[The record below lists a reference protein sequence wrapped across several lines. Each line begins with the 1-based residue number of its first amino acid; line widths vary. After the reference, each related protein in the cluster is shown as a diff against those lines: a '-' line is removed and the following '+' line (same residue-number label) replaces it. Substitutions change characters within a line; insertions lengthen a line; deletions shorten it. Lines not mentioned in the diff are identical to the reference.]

1 MVRSEDPQVSALTM
15 RLVSRLEEH
24 RKQEVASSDETT
36 LTPAQEEL
44 VAAGKL
50 GYLVCAACH
59 QADGKG
65 LEGRA
70 PPLGGAGYVL
80 GPKEL
85 LIRIALFGKEG
96 TAGYPAMPP
105 IGMGDAQIAG
115 ILSYIRRAWGNQA
128 SPVSPEDVA
137 GVRKEEAA
145 RIEAWTNEE
154 LESLRTRLRR

>member
-1 MVRSEDPQVSALTM
+1 MRRSKDPVVSALAK
-15 RLVSRLEEH
+15 RLISRLEEN
-24 RKQEVASSDETT
+24 RKREIASSDETT

-44 VAAGKL
+44 VAAGKP

-70 PPLGGAGYVL
+70 PSLVGSGYVL

-115 ILSYIRRAWGNQA
+115 ILSYIRRAWGNQG
-128 SPVSPEDVA
+128 SPVSPEEVGA
-137 GVRKEEAA
+137 VRKQEAT
-145 RIEAWTNEE
+145 RIEAWTNQE
-154 LESLRTRLRR
+154 LEALRTRLRR

>member
-1 MVRSEDPQVSALTM
+1 MLSSTDPEVSALAV
-15 RLVSRLEEH
+15 RLVTRLETN
-24 RKQEVASSDETT
+24 RKPEIASTDTT
-36 LTPAQEEL
+36 PLTAAQEEL
-44 VAAGKL
+44 VAAGKN

-59 QADGKG
+59 QTDGRG

-70 PPLGGAGYVL
+70 PPLVGSSYVL

-115 ILSYIRRAWGNQA
+115 ILSYIRGAWGNTA
-128 SPVSPEDVA
+128 SPVSPEDVGA
-137 GVRKEEAA
+137 VRKEEAT
-145 RIEAWTNEE
+145 RIQAWTNEE
-154 LESLRTRLRR
+154 LDALRSRLRR